1 MKRDRYFIN
10 PKEDGWE
17 LKKQGA
23 ERASKN
29 FDTKQEALDYSRD
42 FVGSKDNSQLI
53 IKKQDGT
60 IQTEHTYGNDPEKYP
75 G

>member
-1 MKRDRYFIN
+1 MKRDKYFIN
-10 PKEDGWE
+10 PTEAGWE

-23 ERASKN
+23 DRATKTFETKN
-29 FDTKQEALDYSRD
+29 SALDYSRD

-53 IKKQDGT
+53 IKKQNGV
-60 IQTEHTYGNDPEKYP
+60 IQTEHTYGNDPEKYK